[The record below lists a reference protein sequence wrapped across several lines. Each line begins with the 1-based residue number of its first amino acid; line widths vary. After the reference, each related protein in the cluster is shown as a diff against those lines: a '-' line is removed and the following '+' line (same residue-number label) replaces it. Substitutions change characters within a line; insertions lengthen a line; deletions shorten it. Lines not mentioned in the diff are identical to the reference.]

1 MSHSRK
7 AISLSAERRAHSARS
22 TLATVMCLPL
32 VDGVFP
38 ALVLAGALS
47 DPAGIA
53 TVGLLVFGG
62 SATVAVILSELGG
75 SRRRRVAT
83 VLAVGAVVVPVAALE
98 AAAAPTIRSLLR
110 LSVLEPFAALV
121 VLAVAARTASA
132 SVSELLPRPAVVVAV
147 GLLVSLDP
155 SGASLVLSTDP
166 ALVLRAAGAA
176 GLGVVA
182 ALLVA
187 VAAPRLRTVADVG
200 RFRFGSAVALGV
212 LALSM
217 VGLVPSD
224 SPLALAVLGVT
235 VLLSFD
241 PGDPDDTDG
250 EPGDGAPRAVA
261 DGGAE

>member
-7 AISLSAERRAHSARS
+7 AVNLSTERQARSAWS

-32 VDGVFP
+32 LDGVFP

-47 DPAGIA
+47 DPAGLA

-62 SATVAVILSELGG
+62 SATVAVVLSELGG
-75 SRRRRVAT
+75 SRRHRVVT

-121 VLAVAARTASA
+121 ILAVAARTASA
-132 SVSELLPRPAVVVAV
+132 SVSEWLPRPAVIVVV
-147 GLLVSLDP
+147 GLLASLDP
-155 SGASLVLSTDP
+155 SGASLSLSTDP
-166 ALVLRAAGAA
+166 ALVLRGAGAA
-176 GLGVVA
+176 GLGVLA

-187 VAAPRLRTVADVG
+187 VVAPRLRTVVDVD

-212 LALSM
+212 LALST

-235 VLLSFD
+235 VLLSL
-241 PGDPDDTDG
+241 DPDDADG
-250 EPGDGAPRAVA
+250 EAGDGRRPAVP
-261 DGGAE
+261 DGGTE

>member
-1 MSHSRK
+1 MSHSRT
-7 AISLSAERRAHSARS
+7 AITLSAQRGAHSARR

-38 ALVLAGALS
+38 ALVLAGALG
-47 DPAGIA
+47 DPAGVV

-75 SRRRRVAT
+75 SRRDRVRT

-121 VLAVAARTASA
+121 IVAVAARTASA
-132 SVSELLPRPAVVVAV
+132 SVSAWLPRPAVIVAV
-147 GLLVSLDP
+147 GLVASLDP
-155 SGASLVLSTDP
+155 SGASLSASADP
-166 ALVLRAAGAA
+166 ALVVRATAA
-176 GLGVVA
+176 AALGVLA
-182 ALLVA
+182 ALAVA
-187 VAAPRLRTVADVG
+187 VAAPRLRTVVDVE

-212 LALSM
+212 LALST

-241 PGDPDDTDG
+241 PPGEDEPSDGTHAAVTDG
-250 EPGDGAPRAVA
+250 S
-261 DGGAE
+261 AE